1 MGIIATA
8 KASAALLYM
17 GVFTL
22 LCGIIT
28 CLFEPKPT
36 KAKVNTKENAYEEQY
51 ATLTISTNRSELF
64 RSIA

>member
-22 LCGIIT
+22 LCGVIT
-28 CLFEPKPT
+28 CLFEPKPV
-36 KAKVNTKENAYEEQY
+36 KAKANTNAYEEQY
-51 ATLTISTNRSELF
+51 ATLIINTNRSELF
-64 RSIA
+64 RGMV